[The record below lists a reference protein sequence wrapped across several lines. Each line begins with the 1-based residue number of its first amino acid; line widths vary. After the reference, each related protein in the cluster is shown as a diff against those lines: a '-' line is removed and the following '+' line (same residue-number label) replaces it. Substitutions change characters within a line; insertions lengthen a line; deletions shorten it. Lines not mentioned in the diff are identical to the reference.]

1 VREQKRSAGSW
12 FDRRAG
18 SYDGGVTARWRDPVQ
33 RGAFD
38 AFELTASDRILD
50 VGCGTGAAS
59 RRAATV
65 AASAVGV
72 DLSSEMLKE
81 ASRLAEGVE
90 TVRFVRA
97 HAEALP
103 FADASFSAA
112 ICTNSFHHYPD
123 PAHAIREVVRVLAP
137 GGRLVVGDPCADVW
151 TVRVA
156 DIVLRLLEPG
166 HVRLYRSSEMAA
178 FLYGAGLVDVRIRRL
193 LDGAMT
199 IYAGRVRG

>member
-1 VREQKRSAGSW
+1 VQEQKRSAGSW

-18 SYDGGVTARWRDPVQ
+18 AYEGGFTARWRDPVQ
-33 RGAFD
+33 QGAFE
-38 AFELTASDRILD
+38 ALELTANDRLLD

-65 AASAVGV
+65 AAAVVGI
-72 DLSSEMLKE
+72 DLSSEMLRE
-81 ASRLAEGVE
+81 ASQLAGGLNKAG
-90 TVRFVRA
+90 FVRA
-97 HAEALP
+97 DAEALP

-123 PAHAIREVVRVLAP
+123 PARAVHEIVRVLTP

-156 DIVLRLLEPG
+156 DVFLRRLEPG
-166 HVRLYRSSEMAA
+166 HIGLYRARWLRSSMERVSST
-178 FLYGAGLVDVRIRRL
+178 YG
-193 LDGAMT
+193 
-199 IYAGRVRG
+199 YADCSTAL